1 MKPRIY
7 AQNHKTK
14 KDSSEHYS
22 FLAFFML
29 SSVIF
34 SFPILSFFFLSFL
47 FLSYSISI
55 FILSF
60 FLNNLIIYFLIFHF
74 SLFLFVLRSFFFL
87 YFSLSYLFNSL
98 IHSFMVSFF
107 PSFLSLSF
115 DIYLYLHSFLSI
127 IVFLPPQACLATLD
141 WPSTLWQAAVSGLTP
156 SSRRAAIQRLWQ
168 VQCNAIFSQ
177 ATLVKK
183 NRVPFLK
190 YRRWLYISDFGCKPD
205 VQQKSWYDRVRF
217 QIDPSLD
224 IAGLVPAPRG
234 PWSIITVMKFRVWSL
249 PPGDPGP

>member
-1 MKPRIY
+1 
-7 AQNHKTK
+7 
-14 KDSSEHYS
+14 
-22 FLAFFML
+22 
-29 SSVIF
+29 
-34 SFPILSFFFLSFL
+34 
-47 FLSYSISI
+47 
-55 FILSF
+55 
-60 FLNNLIIYFLIFHF
+60 
-74 SLFLFVLRSFFFL
+74 
-87 YFSLSYLFNSL
+87 
-98 IHSFMVSFF
+98 MVSFF

-127 IVFLPPQACLATLD
+127 IDFLPPQACLATLD

-168 VQCNAIFSQ
+168 VQCKAIFSQ

-183 NRVPFLK
+183 PFLK

-205 VQQKSWYDRVRF
+205 VQQKPWYDRVRF

-249 PPGDPGP
+249 PPPRGPWSLIAAFIFWVWSLSPGAPDPNNSPDIAVCGWTDNAMQRGRGGGKKKI